1 MTDSTRPVLSV
12 LGLTRRFDTHV
23 VLDHVDLTVA
33 AGEAIAVVGP
43 NGSGKSTLLQ
53 CVIGAQRPDSGSVLL
68 LGRPLREDDPEVRA
82 ALSVVDDSIEFFT
95 GLTAVENLNLLAAA
109 HDVADADQ
117 VIGLLLEDLRL
128 IQQRNQL
135 PSSLSSGQR
144 RRLALAMGLVRPW
157 SLLVLDEPEQ
167 RLDEQG
173 LAWLSERLLR
183 AKRDGGAI
191 LFASHHPTLIA
202 AVADREIHVGGDR

>member
-1 MTDSTRPVLSV
+1 MTAGTRPVLTVS
-12 LGLTRRFDTHV
+12 GLTRRFDTHV
-23 VLDHVDLTVA
+23 VLHHVDLTVA
-33 AGEAIAVVGP
+33 AGEAVAIVGP

-53 CVIGAQRPDSGSVLL
+53 CIIGAQRPDAGAVQLFD
-68 LGRPLREDDPEVRA
+68 RPLHEADPDVRA
-82 ALSVVDDSIEFFT
+82 ALSVVDDSVEFFT

-109 HDVADADQ
+109 HDVADANE

-128 IQQRNQL
+128 TQQRNQL
-135 PSSLSSGQR
+135 PGSLSSGQR

-183 AKRDGGAI
+183 AKYDGGAI

-202 AVADREIHVGGDR
+202 AVADRTVTVAGDQ

>member
-1 MTDSTRPVLSV
+1 MINGSGNVLTVS
-12 LGLTRRFDTHV
+12 GLTRRFDTHV
-23 VLDHVDLTVA
+23 VLHHVDLTVQ
-33 AGEAIAVVGP
+33 AGEAVAVVGP

-53 CVIGAQRPDSGSVLL
+53 CIIGAQRPDAGTVLL
-68 LGRPLREDDPEVRA
+68 NDRPLHEADPEVRA

-95 GLTAVENLNLLAAA
+95 GLTAAENLNLLAAA
-109 HDVADADQ
+109 HDVTDADD
-117 VIGLLLEDLRL
+117 VIELLVADLRL
-128 IQQRNQL
+128 TQQRNQL

-144 RRLALAMGLVRPW
+144 RRLALAMGFVRPW

-173 LAWLSERLLR
+173 LAWLSERLIR
-183 AKRDGGAI
+183 AKNDGGAI

-202 AVADREIHVGGDR
+202 AVADRQVTIGGDR